1 MLMLAQYFK
10 FVSNLKFHM
19 GEIIQQ
25 ENPVWYIDA
34 TGSIL
39 KGRPSKSQILL
50 YSIVC
55 YDRTRENL
63 IQVAEF
69 FLGMC

>member
-1 MLMLAQYFK
+1 MWRLISK
-10 FVSNLKFHM
+10 SNA
-19 GEIIQQ
+19 I
-25 ENPVWYIDA
+25 WYVDA

-39 KGRPSKSQILL
+39 KDKPNNKDVLL

-55 YDRTRENL
+55 YDREKENF

-69 FLGMC
+69 FSGIKLKPLFSCLLKIM

>member
-1 MLMLAQYFK
+1 MW
-10 FVSNLKFHM
+10 
-19 GEIIQQ
+19 EIIQQ
-25 ENPVWYIDA
+25 ANPIWYIDA

-39 KGRPSKSQILL
+39 KDKPNKKEVLL

-55 YDRTRENL
+55 YDRPRQNF

-69 FLGMC
+69 FIGI

>member
-1 MLMLAQYFK
+1 MW
-10 FVSNLKFHM
+10 
-19 GEIIQQ
+19 EIIQKN
-25 ENPVWYIDA
+25 NPIWYIDA

-39 KGRPSKSQILL
+39 KDKPNRKEILL

-55 YDRTRENL
+55 YDRPKQNF

-69 FLGMC
+69 FSGF

>member
-1 MLMLAQYFK
+1 MW
-10 FVSNLKFHM
+10 
-19 GEIIQQ
+19 EIIQKN
-25 ENPVWYIDA
+25 NPIWYIDA

-39 KGRPSKSQILL
+39 KDKLNRKEILL

-55 YDRTRENL
+55 YDRPKQNF

-69 FLGMC
+69 FSGI

>member
-1 MLMLAQYFK
+1 MW
-10 FVSNLKFHM
+10 
-19 GEIIQQ
+19 EIIQQ
-25 ENPVWYIDA
+25 ENPIWYIDA

-55 YDRTRENL
+55 YDRTRKNL